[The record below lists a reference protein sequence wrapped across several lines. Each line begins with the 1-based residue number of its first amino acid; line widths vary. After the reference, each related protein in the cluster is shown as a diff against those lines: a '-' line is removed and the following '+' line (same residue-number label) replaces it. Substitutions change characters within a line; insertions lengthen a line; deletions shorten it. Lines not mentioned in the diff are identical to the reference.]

1 MPRLSLTSLRRRSQ
15 RNLSRGT
22 RRRLS
27 MQTLDDRRVLA
38 AIVGSVFHDAN
49 DSLKKEAEES
59 TLANRLVFVDQ
70 NDNGTLDQGERYGL
84 TDESGEFSLNG
95 LVDGTH
101 VVRVF
106 NGTQSQ
112 IQTTPSVI
120 TANPFLSESE
130 ITAITPAFVLD
141 AGTNDEVVLPAVFA
155 KGTSLNTLT
164 ASGTVASTLDLGV
177 GIQALWRSP
186 AGDLFALGDNA
197 VGHKAFIVDAAL
209 AGSTPFQDSDLAP
222 QFVDH
227 AIDDV
232 GRGLLLQAAENG
244 TSQLW
249 TVDTNSLSAD
259 ATGALI
265 PTDTQLIGDSAPR
278 SNDGP
283 TRSILARATQ
293 IDDGQGGTD
302 DGLEIH
308 VWSNASHSLLTNGPI
323 IVDGGVEV
331 VGFSDEAGLLVIRQS
346 DGLTVHDLESTDLAT
361 LYSLSND
368 GPVAIDAARGLIVTL
383 TPDSVD
389 PLEAGLRLIDADT
402 GDLVVDLAIDLSA
415 LNLPATSGVQGIS
428 LDPELRRVA
437 VVGAAGL
444 AEMSLR
450 TPAPHRVQITNNQD
464 PAPIEFG
471 MRLIGANTAPD
482 YDTPPNWTMDE
493 DTVLTNAA
501 PAVYGDS
508 SDADDDDFILLPM
521 QGTSAGVSTVTLA
534 GSLSYVPIEDF
545 AGVDQFTVWL
555 HDGRDF
561 TEHVLDITIV
571 NVPDA
576 PIEVIPNVNPV
587 PENILPGAPIGD
599 IEVID
604 GDGQANHVIEIDD
617 ERFIV
622 DQNGNLIF
630 VGPGSLN
637 WEDEWAIPLIITVH
651 DPDFE
656 EPLIHTATLQITV
669 EDDPIEDVLPNNATV
684 RENFEGDV
692 VTEITVVDEDEDQTY
707 DFEVDDD
714 RFFVFGG
721 SLRLKPGIAVDFE
734 AEESIV
740 VNLTVS
746 RLDDSFEK
754 AITLQVVDM
763 PETPAGFALTPSTV
777 EEQMAGA
784 VVGELRIAGNP
795 AANNHTLTVNDSRFV
810 FDGSTLKLAEGVAV
824 LLADQQEIELD
835 ITASSQSPGVDP
847 VTETFLIQVT
857 ENDTPYHNDIEP
869 HDVNGDNDVTALD
882 ALTIINYLNT
892 YGPGPVGFGD
902 PGFGY
907 DVNGDGFV
915 TALDALLVI
924 NHLNQILTPAGTV
937 NNGEEESND
946 GEGAGEPNV
955 DDELAQG
962 DDDSNQPL
970 VPGSDDSM
978 GPNAPRG
985 FAQSSLRSQARD
997 SVLSDLTKLID
1008 TGTDDPFAVSTNQL
1022 VDVLS
1027 RVSDLGSDN
1036 HDSALKLLSEESD
1049 E

>member
-1 MPRLSLTSLRRRSQ
+1 MPRVSLTSLRRRSQ

-70 NDNGTLDQGERYGL
+70 NDNSTLDQGEQYGL
-84 TDESGEFSLNG
+84 TDEAGQFVFNG
-95 LVDGTH
+95 LGDGTH
-101 VVRVF
+101 VIRVF
-106 NGTQSQ
+106 NGTESQ
-112 IQTTPSVI
+112 VQTTPTVI
-120 TANPFLSESE
+120 TANPFLSEAG
-130 ITAITPAFVLD
+130 ITAVTPAFVLD
-141 AGTNDEVVLPAVFA
+141 AGTSEEDVLPAVFA
-155 KGTSLNTLT
+155 KGTSLNSVTS
-164 ASGTVASTLDLGV
+164 SGSIASTLDLGV
-177 GIQALWRSP
+177 GIQAIWRAPS
-186 AGDLFALGDNA
+186 GELIALGDNA
-197 VGHKAFIVDAAL
+197 VGHKAFIIDAAL
-209 AGSTPFQDSDLAP
+209 TGFTPFEDSDLAP

-232 GRGLLLQAAENG
+232 GRGLLLQADENG
-244 TSQLW
+244 SSQLW
-249 TVDTNSLSAD
+249 TVDTASLSAE
-259 ATGALI
+259 ATGTLV
-265 PTDTQLIGDSAPR
+265 PTDTQLVGDSAPR
-278 SNDGP
+278 STDGP

-293 IDDGQGGTD
+293 IDDGQGGFA
-302 DGLEIH
+302 DGLEIQ
-308 VWSNASHSLLTNGPI
+308 VWSNASHSLLTNDPI

-331 VGFSDEAGLLVIRQS
+331 VAFSDEAGLLVVRQS
-346 DGLTVHDLESTDLAT
+346 DGLTVHDLETTDLAT
-361 LYSLSND
+361 LYSLPTD
-368 GPVAIDAARGLIVTL
+368 APVAIDAARGLIVTL

-389 PLEAGLRLIDADT
+389 PVEAGLRLIDAET
-402 GDLVVDLAIDLSA
+402 GDLVVDLAIDLSS
-415 LNLPATSGVQGIS
+415 LNLPSTSGARGIS

-437 VVGAAGL
+437 IVGAAGL

-450 TPAPHRVQITNNQD
+450 TPAPHRVQITNNED
-464 PAPIEFG
+464 AAPIEFG

-482 YDTPPNWTMDE
+482 YNTPPSWTMDE
-493 DTVLTNAA
+493 DTVLTSEA
-501 PAVYGDS
+501 PAVYGDA

-521 QGTSAGVSTVTLA
+521 QPASAGVSTVTLA

-561 TEHVLDITIV
+561 TEHVLDITVV

-576 PIEVIPNVNPV
+576 PVQVVPHVEPV
-587 PENILPGAPIGD
+587 PENILVNGIIGE

-604 GDGQANHVIEIDD
+604 GDGQGNHIIEIDD
-617 ERFIV
+617 DRFIV
-622 DQNGNLIF
+622 DANGNLIF
-630 VGPGSLN
+630 VGPDKLN

-656 EPLIHTATLQITV
+656 EPLVHTATLQITD
-669 EDDPIEDVLPNNATV
+669 EDDPIEDVLPGNATV

-692 VTEITVVDEDEDQTY
+692 VTEITVVDEDDDQFY

-714 RFFVFGG
+714 RFVIISG
-721 SLRLKPGIAVDFE
+721 SLRLKPGIAVDYE

-740 VNLTVS
+740 INVTVS
-746 RLDDSFEK
+746 HLDDSFEK
-754 AITLQVVDM
+754 AITLQVIDL
-763 PETPAGFALTPSTV
+763 PEAPTGFALTPATV
-777 EEQMAGA
+777 EEQLAGA
-784 VVGELRIAGNP
+784 TVGELRIAGNP

-824 LLADQQEIELD
+824 LVADQQEIEVD

-847 VTETFLIQVT
+847 VTETFLIQVI
-857 ENDTPYHNDIEP
+857 ENDTPYHNDTEP
-869 HDVNGDNDVTALD
+869 HDVNGDGDVSSLD

-924 NHLNQILTPAGTV
+924 NHLNHISTPAGTV
-937 NNGEEESND
+937 NNGEEEPD
-946 GEGAGEPNV
+946 GEGEGEPDV
-955 DDELAQG
+955 DDELAQES
-962 DDDSNQPL
+962 DDDSGQPMA
-970 VPGSDDSM
+970 PGGDSTI

-997 SVLSDLTKLID
+997 SVLTDLTKLID
-1008 TGTDDPFAVSTNQL
+1008 SSTQDPFGVTTDQL

-1027 RVSDLGSDN
+1027 RVSDLGGDN
-1036 HDSALKLLSEESD
+1036 HDSALKLLSDESD